1 MKYRLDTLFCLKIN
15 DDNKTLTSPSKSFK
29 LKVSCAVKL
38 PLWGGTIA
46 QCFRPGF
53 ESQADQLCFFDLLSN
68 CVLHLSLRCE
78 KKWKIPKKRL
88 GLCAFIIF
96 SQNLWYICLR
106 VVKRNEKYPKR
117 GWDCVLLSFLV
128 KICATFVF
136 ALWKDTKYNQK
147 EAGIGSNKW
156 YWVFSGYLSLS
167 F

>member
-1 MKYRLDTLFCLKIN
+1 MLHLWLVFNYQKQKFLKAISIIISTLFWVSEDQFIYGFVMPQRTRVLVICQMKYRLDTLFCLKIN

-53 ESQADQLCFFDLLSN
+53 ESQADQLC
-68 CVLHLSLRCE
+68 
-78 KKWKIPKKRL
+78 
-88 GLCAFIIF
+88 
-96 SQNLWYICLR
+96 
-106 VVKRNEKYPKR
+106 
-117 GWDCVLLSFLV
+117 WDCVLLSFLV

>member
-1 MKYRLDTLFCLKIN
+1 MLHLWLVFNYQKQKFLKAISIIISTLFWVSEDQFIYGFVLPQRTRVLVICQMKYRLDTLFCLKIN

-96 SQNLWYICLR
+96 SQNLCYICICI
-106 VVKRNEKYPKR
+106 VK
-117 GWDCVLLSFLV
+117 
-128 KICATFVF
+128 
-136 ALWKDTKYNQK
+136 
-147 EAGIGSNKW
+147 
-156 YWVFSGYLSLS
+156 GYEI
-167 F
+167 